1 MALLMLLA
9 VEVVALVQQVHL
21 LLVLWAAMVAL
32 VVHLAFLA
40 QA

>member
-1 MALLMLLA
+1 MLLA
-9 VEVVALVQQVHL
+9 VEEVALVQQVHL
-21 LLVLWAAMVAL
+21 LLVLWVAMVAL